1 MSTQMVEIIGTALLH
16 FLWQGA
22 ALAVLLLVAISFTRN
37 ARLRYL
43 LGVGSLALMA
53 LCPIATVAFL
63 QRPVASP
70 VSAIDYSAVAPAVS
84 NITVALSTAPPVASF
99 DVLTCFVWIWCGGVC
114 LFAARAFGG
123 WLVLQRLRRT
133 AQEAIP
139 AALLNRCLRLKQ
151 RIGIRTMVRFA
162 HSDSVD
168 APAVVGWLQAKTP
181 SRSRP

>member
-43 LGVGSLALMA
+43 LGVGSLVLMA

-123 WLVLQRLRRT
+123 WLEGHGLHVARAAKVAPHGARSYPSGITEPLPPLETTHRHQDHGALRPFR
-133 AQEAIP
+133 
-139 AALLNRCLRLKQ
+139 
-151 RIGIRTMVRFA
+151 
-162 HSDSVD
+162 
-168 APAVVGWLQAKTP
+168 
-181 SRSRP
+181 